1 MAARRFKSKVDR
13 WIFVLLIVVIIMQ
26 IVAVGSAA
34 LQAGEPLA
42 TTGLILVMIGVV
54 GLMVWL
60 LVGTHY
66 TVDRG
71 TIRVVSGPFRWRI
84 PIDQITSVTTTRS
97 PLSSPALSLDRISIR
112 YGKRRRI
119 MISPADKAAFLRAIG
134 HELDGEQ
141 PERNQI

>member
-1 MAARRFKSKVDR
+1 MAAKQFKSKIDR
-13 WIFVLLIVVIIMQ
+13 WIFVLLIGVIIVQ

-34 LQAGEPLA
+34 IQAGDPLA
-42 TTGLILVMIGVV
+42 TTGLIFLMIAVV

-71 TIRVVSGPFRWRI
+71 VITIVSGPFRWKV
-84 PIDQITSVTTTRS
+84 PVDQITSVTATRN
-97 PLSSPALSLDRISIR
+97 PLSSPALSLDRICIR

-119 MISPADKAAFLRAIG
+119 MISPADRAGFLKVIG
-134 HELDGEQ
+134 HD
-141 PERNQI
+141 IS

>member
-1 MAARRFKSKVDR
+1 MAAKQFKSKIDR
-13 WIFVLLIVVIIMQ
+13 WIFVLLIGVIIVQ

-34 LQAGEPLA
+34 IQAGDPLA
-42 TTGLILVMIGVV
+42 TTGLIFLMIAVV

-71 TIRVVSGPFRWRI
+71 VIKIVSGPFRWKV
-84 PIDQITSVTTTRS
+84 PVDQITSVTATRN
-97 PLSSPALSLDRISIR
+97 PLSSPALSLDRICIR

-119 MISPADKAAFLRAIG
+119 MISPADRAGFLKVIG
-134 HELDGEQ
+134 HD
-141 PERNQI
+141 IS

>member
-1 MAARRFKSKVDR
+1 MAAKQFRSKIDR
-13 WIFVLLIVVIIMQ
+13 WIFVLLIGVIIVQ

-34 LQAGEPLA
+34 IQAGDPLA
-42 TTGLILVMIGVV
+42 TTGLIFLMIAVV

-71 TIRVVSGPFRWRI
+71 VIKIVSGPFRWKV
-84 PIDQITSVTTTRS
+84 PVDQITSVTATRN
-97 PLSSPALSLDRISIR
+97 PLSSPALSLDRICIR

-119 MISPADKAAFLRAIG
+119 MISPADRAGFLKVIG
-134 HELDGEQ
+134 HD
-141 PERNQI
+141 IS